1 MIKIHRTKYENLKV
15 VTRSVQDQ
23 FRAIQLFKDMF
34 LEQFNVTS
42 NEYNNGK
49 IICNI
54 TIPEDH
60 AAIFSFEMMRVMNE
74 HNLHE
79 HIDFTDLNI
88 A

>member
-1 MIKIHRTKYENLKV
+1 MIKIHRNQYNNLQV

-42 NEYNNGK
+42 NEYNKGK
-49 IICNI
+49 ITCNI

-74 HNLHE
+74 HNLHDQ
-79 HIDFTDLNI
+79 IDFTDLKI